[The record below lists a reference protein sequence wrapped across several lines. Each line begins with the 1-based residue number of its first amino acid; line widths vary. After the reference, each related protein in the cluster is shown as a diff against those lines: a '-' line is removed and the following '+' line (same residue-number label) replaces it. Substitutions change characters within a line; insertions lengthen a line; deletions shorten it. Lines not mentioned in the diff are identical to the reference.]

1 MKENRPEQRIKFRT
15 RKQSESKSLRRFALI
30 LVAVLIFGGAV
41 SVFAFLKNY
50 NFDLSEV
57 FEGTRENTEETTT
70 ASAPLNIKNVNC
82 DILLFCGPDNR
93 ERIDFI
99 SLIKV
104 KMPENSFT
112 VFSFSPSEKADY
124 SDPSTALAQVYH
136 DRGVDALKAA
146 VAEYSG
152 VSPDRYVY
160 FNDTSFKVIADRY
173 GPYKVSVDPGVEYKG
188 SDFVFILPKGRHTM
202 GGDML
207 LKYMRCLPSI
217 DFSRAMVTQSDIIKM
232 ILTRAL
238 VPENSGNLINSYSS
252 LANHLTT
259 DISIVEFSDVADS
272 VKAMMESEDIT
283 YTTVTSAAEY
293 IEN

>member
-1 MKENRPEQRIKFRT
+1 M
-15 RKQSESKSLRRFALI
+15 
-30 LVAVLIFGGAV
+30 
-41 SVFAFLKNY
+41 
-50 NFDLSEV
+50 
-57 FEGTRENTEETTT
+57 
-70 ASAPLNIKNVNC
+70 
-82 DILLFCGPDNR
+82 
-93 ERIDFI
+93 
-99 SLIKV
+99 
-104 KMPENSFT
+104 
-112 VFSFSPSEKADY
+112 
-124 SDPSTALAQVYH
+124 
-136 DRGVDALKAA
+136 
-146 VAEYSG
+146 
-152 VSPDRYVY
+152 SPDRYVY

-232 ILTRAL
+232 ILTQAL

>member
-15 RKQSESKSLRRFALI
+15 RKQSESKSLRRFALV
-30 LVAVLIFGGAV
+30 LAAVLVFGGAV
-41 SVFAFLKNY
+41 SVFLFLRDY

-57 FEGTRENTEETTT
+57 FEGTHENSEETTT
-70 ASAPLNIKNVNC
+70 QPAPLNIKNINC
-82 DILLFCGPDNR
+82 DILVFCAPNNR

-99 SLIKV
+99 SLVKV

-136 DRGVDALKAA
+136 DRGIDALKTA
-146 VAEYSG
+146 VAGYSG
-152 VSPDRYVY
+152 ITPDKYVC
-160 FNDTSFKVIADRY
+160 FNDTAFKVIADRY
-173 GPYKVSVDPGVEYKG
+173 GPYKITVDPGVEYKG

-207 LKYMRCLPSI
+207 LKYIRCLPSV
-217 DFSRAMVTQSDIIKM
+217 DFSKAMITQSDIIKM
-232 ILTRAL
+232 IISAAL

-259 DISIVEFSDVADS
+259 DISIVEFSGVADS
-272 VKAMMESEDIT
+272 VKAMMESENIR
-283 YTTVTSAAEY
+283 YITVTSAAEY

>member
-15 RKQSESKSLRRFALI
+15 RKQSESKSLRRFALV
-30 LVAVLIFGGAV
+30 LAAVLVFGGAV
-41 SVFAFLKNY
+41 SVFLFLRNY

-57 FEGTRENTEETTT
+57 FEGTHENSEETTT
-70 ASAPLNIKNVNC
+70 QPAPLNIKNINC
-82 DILLFCGPDNR
+82 DILVFCAPNNR

-99 SLIKV
+99 SLVKV

-136 DRGVDALKAA
+136 DRGIDALKTA
-146 VAEYSG
+146 VAGYSG
-152 VSPDRYVY
+152 ITPDKYVC
-160 FNDTSFKVIADRY
+160 FNDTAFKVIADRY
-173 GPYKVSVDPGVEYKG
+173 GPYKITVDPGVEYKG

-207 LKYMRCLPSI
+207 LKYIRCLPSV
-217 DFSRAMVTQSDIIKM
+217 DFSKAMITQSDIIKM
-232 ILTRAL
+232 IISAAL

-259 DISIVEFSDVADS
+259 DISIVEFSGVADS
-272 VKAMMESEDIT
+272 VKAMMESENIR
-283 YTTVTSAAEY
+283 YITVTSAAEY

>member
-112 VFSFSPSEKADY
+112 VPIRQPLSPRFTTTGALTLSKPPSPSIRA
-124 SDPSTALAQVYH
+124 
-136 DRGVDALKAA
+136 
-146 VAEYSG
+146 
-152 VSPDRYVY
+152 
-160 FNDTSFKVIADRY
+160 
-173 GPYKVSVDPGVEYKG
+173 
-188 SDFVFILPKGRHTM
+188 
-202 GGDML
+202 
-207 LKYMRCLPSI
+207 CLPTDTFISTTPR
-217 DFSRAMVTQSDIIKM
+217 SR
-232 ILTRAL
+232 
-238 VPENSGNLINSYSS
+238 
-252 LANHLTT
+252 
-259 DISIVEFSDVADS
+259 
-272 VKAMMESEDIT
+272 
-283 YTTVTSAAEY
+283 
-293 IEN
+293 

>member
-15 RKQSESKSLRRFALI
+15 RKQSESKSLRRFALV
-30 LVAVLIFGGAV
+30 LAAVLVFGGAL
-41 SVFAFLKNY
+41 SVFLFLRHY

-57 FEGTRENTEETTT
+57 FEGTRGNSEETTT
-70 ASAPLNIKNVNC
+70 EPAPLNIKNVNC
-82 DILLFCGPDNR
+82 DILVFCGPDNR

-99 SLIKV
+99 SLVKV
-104 KMPENSFT
+104 KMPENTFT

-152 VSPDRYVY
+152 ITPDRYVY
-160 FNDTSFKVIADRY
+160 FNDTAFKVIADRY
-173 GPYKVSVDPGVEYKG
+173 GPYKISVDPGVEYKG
-188 SDFVFILPKGRHTM
+188 SDFVFILPKGRHTL

-217 DFSRAMVTQSDIIKM
+217 DFSRAMVTQSDIIKT
-232 ILTRAL
+232 ILSQAL

-272 VKAMMESEDIT
+272 VKAMMESEDIR
-283 YTTVTSAAEY
+283 YTTVTTAAEY

>member
-15 RKQSESKSLRRFALI
+15 RKQSESKSLRRFALV
-30 LVAVLIFGGAV
+30 LAAVLVFGGAL
-41 SVFAFLKNY
+41 SVFLFLRHYNY
-50 NFDLSEV
+50 DLSEV
-57 FEGTRENTEETTT
+57 FEGTRGNSEETTT
-70 ASAPLNIKNVNC
+70 EPAPLNIKNVNC
-82 DILLFCGPDNR
+82 DILVFCGPDNR

-99 SLIKV
+99 SLVKV
-104 KMPENSFT
+104 KMPENTFT

-152 VSPDRYVY
+152 ITPDRYVY
-160 FNDTSFKVIADRY
+160 FNDTAFKVIADRY
-173 GPYKVSVDPGVEYKG
+173 GPYKISVDPGVEYKG
-188 SDFVFILPKGRHTM
+188 SDFVFILPKGRHTL

-232 ILTRAL
+232 ILSQAL

-272 VKAMMESEDIT
+272 VKAMMESEDIR
-283 YTTVTSAAEY
+283 YTTVTTAAEY